1 MAGNKTRKTSKG
13 MTWRG
18 FYAMLRSLTF
28 IHLVMGISSD
38 LDKFYE
44 QDAHILNPGSGLLFI
59 FLKLKKSPGDS
70 IWNQKG
76 EPFEPWNSGNPPWIL
91 NDRKSQGA
99 LDTASFI
106 HSFSYSFVYLIIQ
119 WTLYPGMWG
128 PGKQGMR
135 QKSLLQ
141 WGLEFSSEY
150 THIHR
155 LLGRVGNMWTEP

>member
-119 WTLYPGMWG
+119 SFSERCIQVCEDLGSKEWDKNLSFSEDS
-128 PGKQGMR
+128 
-135 QKSLLQ
+135 SLVQ
-141 WGLEFSSEY
+141 NTHTY
-150 THIHR
+150 T
-155 LLGRVGNMWTEP
+155 GC